1 MRVILAIL
9 GCVLLIGLIALT
21 PFLLDLKP
29 VQDAARAKVFKRDL
43 AEGVRIGKKGL
54 YGIDVIR
61 CGRCRLE
68 KRRRGPLTFGGLN
81 VLVLENLR
89 VVVPGDSDVKAWG
102 ENDAPSDVEE
112 NSPKQT
118 LAAIGLSDSFLKTQ
132 GVVPR
137 FSGVRLEGLEVC
149 RLEGTNIVTTFMAAH
164 GKVIREGLKL
174 QRCRVRTP
182 GGFEFVEDAL
192 LQVKPRLRLSWN
204 GGAMDL

>member
-21 PFLLDLKP
+21 PFLLDLEP
-29 VQDAARAKVFKRDL
+29 VQDTSRAKVFKRDL

-61 CGRCRLE
+61 CGKCRLE

-81 VLVLENLR
+81 VLVLEDLR
-89 VVVPGDSDVKAWG
+89 VVVPGDSDVKARG
-102 ENDAPSDVEE
+102 GDVTPSDAGES
-112 NSPKQT
+112 SPKQT

-137 FSGVRLEGLEVC
+137 FSDVRLEGLEVC
-149 RLEGTNIVTTFMAAH
+149 RLEGTNIVMTFMASH
-164 GKVIREGLKL
+164 GKAIREGLKL
-174 QRCRVRTP
+174 QGCRVRTQN
-182 GGFEFVEDAL
+182 GFEFVEDVL

-204 GGAMDL
+204 DGSMDL